1 MPGCTSCRQVHDGCP
16 AASQVVK
23 CHEPNSCD
31 PNLCHPNLWCPNS
44 CDPNVCDPGLLHVGL
59 PGRQRGQRLQ
69 RRGAQHDPAP
79 PRRQHPA
86 TLRLRPK
93 RWPICPARLS
103 RGRRRGRRQ
112 RWREQGRAD
121 RGRRGRGGRRRAVA
135 GRRAVCVEV
144 VPSEGGAGA
153 R

>member
-1 MPGCTSCRQVHDGCP
+1 MDARLQVKSSSAMNPIRVTPICGTPVHVTLMCV
-16 AASQVVK
+16 A
-23 CHEPNSCD
+23 
-31 PNLCHPNLWCPNS
+31 
-44 CDPNVCDPGLLHVGL
+44 LLHAGL

-121 RGRRGRGGRRRAVA
+121 RGRRGRGGRRRAAA
-135 GRRAVCVEV
+135 GCRAVCVEV